1 MEIYF
6 SLYVDQSIDKKKSLI
21 HKVRSDINYITIN
34 KSYSSKLN
42 SIYIGI
48 ICVTEKFKQFVP
60 IRKPKLNRK
69 EKYLE
74 YDISLDINIALD
86 VSDSKLE
93 NYVRESVIRSFP
105 LICDHD
111 YEFKVEELI
120 DDLT

>member
-21 HKVRSDINYITIN
+21 HKVRSDINDITIN

-74 YDISLDINIALD
+74 YDINLDINIVLD
-86 VSDSKLE
+86 VSDSKIE
-93 NYVRESVIRSFP
+93 NYVRESVIRSLP